1 VALIDKLVQESMLK
15 RQNSLSGSFDE
26 EDKSVSMDYSV
37 NSSSLVDYVSLSRG
51 PSPAKSEAECKSF
64 GSTPPPSQSSKLE
77 ALPSS
82 LPKEMTSSSASAS
95 RETTPMEFDQL
106 ITSDFPFS
114 CQEFFDKF
122 ISEAS
127 PVFSFQEFHKMR
139 GDTDFKMSSW
149 QKDEKLGYSRDL
161 SFVSPLKSTL
171 LHYS

>member
-1 VALIDKLVQESMLK
+1 MASIQWRRLRSIRMFLESFRANFFKGM
-15 RQNSLSGSFDE
+15 RW
-26 EDKSVSMDYSV
+26 
-37 NSSSLVDYVSLSRG
+37 VSLQVVSHLG
-51 PSPAKSEAECKSF
+51 NY
-64 GSTPPPSQSSKLE
+64 LE
-77 ALPSS
+77 
-82 LPKEMTSSSASAS
+82 
-95 RETTPMEFDQL
+95 
-106 ITSDFPFS
+106 
-114 CQEFFDKF
+114 EFFDKF